1 MPEQHTIDIDLRRDL
16 VTFFRT
22 KLVRL
27 GYNVVDVTDDHEL
40 VCGYFGVCRRLISL
54 EPRHILKSK
63 NFSCIPEHRNALT
76 EIEQLILDGGDLSPY
91 LSKKIANFNY
101 NDPLLNDWG
110 IHHLT
115 LEQR

>member
-22 KLVRL
+22 ELVRL

-40 VCGYFGVCRRLISL
+40 VCGYFGVCRRLIAL

-63 NFSCIPEHRNALT
+63 NFSCILEHCNALA
-76 EIEQLILDGGDLSPY
+76 EIEQLILDGGDISPY
-91 LSKKIANFNY
+91 PKYMTVKWVDIVG
-101 NDPLLNDWG
+101 PV
-110 IHHLT
+110 
-115 LEQR
+115 